1 MVQITAINPTHANAS
16 VSQHVD
22 VVFLLQSENLCGIK
36 TRESEH
42 PLLIDDVGPVARGFE
57 EFQRFVQRLPHCR
70 DSIRHRFQ
78 LLFPEVKVLKI
89 NGFFF
94 YLIR

>member
-1 MVQITAINPTHANAS
+1 MVQITAINATHADSS

-22 VVFLLQSENLCGIK
+22 VVFLLQSKYLCGIEP
-36 TRESEH
+36 RESEH
-42 PLLIDDVGPVARGFE
+42 SLLIDDVRPVARSFE
-57 EFQRFVQRLPHCR
+57 EFQRFIQRLTHCR
-70 DSIRHRFQ
+70 DSICHSFQ

-94 YLIR
+94 I